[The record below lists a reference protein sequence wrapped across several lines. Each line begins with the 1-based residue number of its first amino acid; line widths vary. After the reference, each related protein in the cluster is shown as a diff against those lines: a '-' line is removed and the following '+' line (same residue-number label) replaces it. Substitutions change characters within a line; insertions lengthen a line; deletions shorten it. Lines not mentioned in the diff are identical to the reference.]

1 MNIFIKKR
9 VGIMKSFIAFIFL
22 FTTLGVSAELNSSYE
37 LSAEKIASIES
48 RVDSMSYNDL
58 IKSQNSLLKE
68 KSQLEASY
76 QSEAG
81 AAGSASVGVR
91 LAEIVAELSAIQKA
105 LSVVAG
111 AAIVGNITAD
121 KYNDEIPPVIT
132 LNGAS
137 SVTVELGGTYVEAGA
152 TAEDAYHGTT
162 TVTVSGNVDANTVGT
177 YTVTYTATDLDNN
190 TATATRTVSV
200 VDTTAPV
207 ITSSSTFVAPEN
219 QTAIGTVTAT
229 DLDSVTFSV
238 SGSDLSITSSG
249 VLTFVVAPDN
259 ENYSTITATVTATD
273 ASSNATTQQITVNVS
288 DVDDEAPTFTS
299 ANTFTAAENQTTI
312 GYVIASD
319 VDTDDSNITFS
330 VSGDSRVTIESA
342 GNGAI
347 TSGGTAALLS
357 FTAAPDNEN
366 YTTAVVT
373 VTATDLAGNS
383 SSQTVTV
390 NVSDVDDEL
399 HQLLH
404 LLHLLLKKIKQLLD
418 M

>member
-1 MNIFIKKR
+1 MCIR
-9 VGIMKSFIAFIFL
+9 
-22 FTTLGVSAELNSSYE
+22 
-37 LSAEKIASIES
+37 
-48 RVDSMSYNDL
+48 DS
-58 IKSQNSLLKE
+58 
-68 KSQLEASY
+68 
-76 QSEAG
+76 
-81 AAGSASVGVR
+81 
-91 LAEIVAELSAIQKA
+91 
-105 LSVVAG
+105 
-111 AAIVGNITAD
+111 T
-121 KYNDEIPPVIT
+121 
-132 LNGAS
+132 
-137 SVTVELGGTYVEAGA
+137 
-152 TAEDAYHGTT
+152 
-162 TVTVSGNVDANTVGT
+162 NTVGT

-229 DLDSVTFSV
+229 DLDTVTFSV

-288 DVDDEAPTFTS
+288 DVDDEAPTFAS

-390 NVSDVDDEL
+390 NVSDVDDEAPSVTSSATFVVEENQTTIGYVIATDVDSDDSNITFSVSGDSRVTIESRGSASITSAGNAAL
-399 HQLLH
+399 MTFTTAPDNENYTTAVVTVTVTDEAGNSSSQTVTINAVSYKHMTLQTILLV
-404 LLHLLLKKIKQLLD
+404 
-418 M
+418 